1 MRRKGRAEDGSG
13 GEKRNQMLSVNLVS
27 PHTEC
32 PYKGLEVAC
41 VDAAN
46 RAITFLQAKHQNC

>member
-1 MRRKGRAEDGSG
+1 MRKGRAEDGSG